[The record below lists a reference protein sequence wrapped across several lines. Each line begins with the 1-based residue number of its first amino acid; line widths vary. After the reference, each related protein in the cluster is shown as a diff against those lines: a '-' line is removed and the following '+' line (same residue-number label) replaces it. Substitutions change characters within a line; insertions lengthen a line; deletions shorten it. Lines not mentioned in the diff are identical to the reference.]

1 MSETSFTQLNDEYAV
16 APQLTLD
23 DVRAASQVGY
33 RTLLINRPDEELV
46 GSDLPSSD
54 EMIKLAESLGMKAV
68 YLPIIS
74 GGPTE
79 GEVEE
84 FAIVIEELPKPVL
97 AYCRSGNRS
106 ATVYALAAARE
117 S

>member
-1 MSETSFTQLNDEYAV
+1 MSDLPFTQLNDEYAV
-16 APQLTLD
+16 APQLTAD
-23 DVRAASQVGY
+23 DVQAVCQAGF
-33 RTLLINRPDEELV
+33 RTLLITRPDGEGGADQPTSE
-46 GSDLPSSD
+46 
-54 EMIKLAESLGMKAV
+54 EMIKAAESLGITAV

-79 GEVEE
+79 GEIEE
-84 FAIVIEELPKPVL
+84 FAIVIENLPKPVL

-106 ATVYALAAARE
+106 ATVYALAAAKE

>member
-1 MSETSFTQLNDEYAV
+1 MSEASFTHLNDQYAV
-16 APQLTLD
+16 AAQIALD
-23 DVRAASQVGY
+23 DLQAFKQAGF
-33 RTLLINRPDEELV
+33 RTLLINRPDDELN
-46 GSDLPSSD
+46 SEQPSST
-54 EMIKLAESLGMKAV
+54 EMIKLAEELGLKAV

-79 GEVEE
+79 AEVEE
-84 FAIVIEELPKPVL
+84 FSVVYENLEKPVI

-106 ATVYALAAARE
+106 ATVYALAAAKE

>member
-1 MSETSFTQLNDEYAV
+1 MSDLPFTQLNDEYAV
-16 APQLTLD
+16 APQLTAD
-23 DVRAASQVGY
+23 DVQAVCQAGF
-33 RTLLINRPDEELV
+33 RTLLINRPDGE
-46 GSDLPSSD
+46 GGADQPSYE
-54 EMIKLAESLGMKAV
+54 EMIKAAESLGMTAV

-79 GEVEE
+79 GEIEE
-84 FAIVIEELPKPVL
+84 FAIVIENLPKPVL

-106 ATVYALAAARE
+106 ATVYALAAAKE

>member
-1 MSETSFTQLNDEYAV
+1 MSDMPFTQLNDDYAV
-16 APQLTLD
+16 APQLTAD
-23 DVRAASQVGY
+23 DVRTASQAGY
-33 RTLLINRPDEELV
+33 RTLLINRPDAEL
-46 GSDLPSSD
+46 SPEQPSSE
-54 EMIKLAESLGMKAV
+54 EMIGLAESLGMKAV

-84 FAIVIEELPKPVL
+84 FAIVFEELPKPVL

-106 ATVYALAAARE
+106 ATAYALAAARE

>member
-1 MSETSFTQLNDEYAV
+1 MSEVSFTQLNDEYAV
-16 APQLTLD
+16 TPQLRLE
-23 DVRAASQVGY
+23 DVQAVSQAGF
-33 RTLLINRPDEELV
+33 RTLLINRPDGE
-46 GSDLPSSD
+46 GGPQQPTSA
-54 EMIKLAESLGMKAV
+54 EMIAAAENLGLKAV

-79 GEVEE
+79 AEVEE
-84 FAIVIEELPKPVL
+84 FSVIIEELPKPVL

-106 ATVYALAAARE
+106 ATIYAIAAARE

>member
-1 MSETSFTQLNDEYAV
+1 MSQASFTQLNDEYAV
-16 APQLTLD
+16 AAQLSVED
-23 DVRAASQVGY
+23 IHAASQAGF
-33 RTLLINRPDEELV
+33 RSLLINRPDGE
-46 GSDLPSSD
+46 GGPQQPTSA
-54 EMIKLAESLGMKAV
+54 EMIKVAESLGLTAV

-74 GGPTE
+74 GGATE
-79 GEVEE
+79 GDIEE
-84 FAIVIEELPKPVL
+84 FTVVIEDLPKPVL

>member
-1 MSETSFTQLNDEYAV
+1 MSDASFTQLNDEYSV
-16 APQLTLD
+16 APQIRLEDLQA
-23 DVRAASQVGY
+23 VSQAGF
-33 RTLLINRPDEELV
+33 RTLLINRPDGEGGPEQPT
-46 GSDLPSSD
+46 SQ
-54 EMIKLAESLGMKAV
+54 EMIKAAESLGLKAV

-79 GEVEE
+79 GDVEE
-84 FAIVIEELPKPVL
+84 FTVLIEDLAKPVL

-106 ATVYALAAARE
+106 ATIYALAAARE

>member
-1 MSETSFTQLNDEYAV
+1 MSDASYTQLNDEYAV
-16 APQLTLD
+16 ASQLGLEHLEA
-23 DVRAASQVGY
+23 VSQAGF
-33 RTLLINRPDEELV
+33 RTLLINRPDGE
-46 GSDLPSSD
+46 GGPQQPTSA
-54 EMIKLAESLGMKAV
+54 EMIEAAVSLGLRAV

-79 GEVEE
+79 AEVEE
-84 FAIVIEELPKPVL
+84 FSVLIEDLPKPVI

>member
-1 MSETSFTQLNDEYAV
+1 MSEASFTRLNEEYAV
-16 APQLTLD
+16 AAQIALEDLQ
-23 DVRAASQVGY
+23 AISQAGF
-33 RTLLINRPDEELV
+33 RTLLINRPDGEGGPAQPTSEQMIKAAEEL
-46 GSDLPSSD
+46 GL
-54 EMIKLAESLGMKAV
+54 KAV

-79 GEVEE
+79 ADIEE
-84 FAIVIEELPKPVL
+84 FAVVIEDLPKPVF

-106 ATVYALAAARE
+106 ATVYALAAAKE

>member
-1 MSETSFTQLNDEYAV
+1 MIETSFTQLNEDYAV
-16 APQLTLD
+16 APQMSPD
-23 DVRAASQVGY
+23 EVRSAAKQGFKS
-33 RTLLINRPDEELV
+33 LLINRPDGE
-46 GSDLPSSD
+46 GGPAQPTSQ
-54 EMIKLAESLGMKAV
+54 EMIELAESLGMTAI

-79 GEVEE
+79 ADVEE
-84 FAIVIEELPKPVL
+84 FAIVIETLPKPVL

-106 ATVYALAAARE
+106 ATTYALAVARE

>member
-16 APQLTLD
+16 APQLTPD
-23 DVRAASQVGY
+23 DVRAASQAGY
-33 RTLLINRPDEELV
+33 RTLLINRPDGEGGPEQ
-46 GSDLPSSD
+46 PSSE
-54 EMIKLAESLGMKAV
+54 EMIQLAESLGMKAV

-84 FAIVIEELPKPVL
+84 FAIVIGELPKPVL